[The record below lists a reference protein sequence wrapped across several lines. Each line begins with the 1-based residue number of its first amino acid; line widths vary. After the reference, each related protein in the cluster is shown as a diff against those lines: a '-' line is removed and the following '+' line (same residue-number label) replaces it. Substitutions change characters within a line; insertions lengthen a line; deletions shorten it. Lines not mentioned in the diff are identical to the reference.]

1 MEPSQNP
8 RTPIANETPEAFCT
22 CSGSPH
28 TPACRSDRWA
38 VKRSAEMAK
47 ACGVAR
53 LPQAP
58 EIKRQA
64 AKRLLILGRL
74 QDGPATG
81 YELFA
86 AGGGFRYAARLHEL
100 RQAGHNITT
109 ENLGEGVFRYTL
121 ITP

>member
-1 MEPSQNP
+1 MEPSQNQ
-8 RTPIANETPEAFCT
+8 AALFVNEIPEPSCN
-22 CSGSPH
+22 CSGPPH
-28 TPACRSDRWA
+28 TSACRLHRWA
-38 VKRSAEMAK
+38 QRH
-47 ACGVAR
+47 CGVAR

-100 RQAGHNITT
+100 RRAGHNITT

-121 ITP
+121 VS